1 MRVDDFLSTVGVV
14 KRRTVAKEMAQNGL
28 ILVNQK
34 KAKPAYQIKVS
45 DIIQIKGKNPRA
57 LEVLDIPKGSVSKEK
72 RPTYFKSLA

>member
-1 MRVDDFLSTVGVV
+1 MRIDDFLSTVGVV